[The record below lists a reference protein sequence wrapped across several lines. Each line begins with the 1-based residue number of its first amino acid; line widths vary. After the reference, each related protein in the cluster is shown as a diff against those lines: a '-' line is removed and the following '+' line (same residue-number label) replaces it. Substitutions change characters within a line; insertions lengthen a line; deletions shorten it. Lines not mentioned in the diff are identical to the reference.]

1 MKTHEKLRD
10 RVLEQDARD
19 VVRHDERLRGVDVDV
34 RLDGGVAH
42 VDGRVCSAE
51 DARLLRRALARVAG
65 INAVWDFVHHPG
77 QDRLEVVDV
86 GCGGTKQRSS
96 AFGID
101 RRPVQGVDV
110 VCDLEHGLP
119 LASGSVDHVF
129 AVHVLEHVANVFALL
144 DEIHR
149 VLRPTG
155 VLHVMVPHW
164 RHPNAVADPTHVRF
178 FGAETFRHFCEPA
191 AGRRAFEPVALTTTD
206 DTIFADLEPVQGDHS
221 VPYDEVVARF
231 FT

>member
-1 MKTHEKLRD
+1 MKTYEKLRD

-129 AVHVLEHVANVFALL
+129 AVHVLEHVANV
-144 DEIHR
+144 
-149 VLRPTG
+149 
-155 VLHVMVPHW
+155 
-164 RHPNAVADPTHVRF
+164 
-178 FGAETFRHFCEPA
+178 
-191 AGRRAFEPVALTTTD
+191 RAFEPVALTTTD
-206 DTIFADLEPVQGDHS
+206 DTVFADLEPVQGDHS
-221 VPYDEVVARF
+221 VPYDAVVARF